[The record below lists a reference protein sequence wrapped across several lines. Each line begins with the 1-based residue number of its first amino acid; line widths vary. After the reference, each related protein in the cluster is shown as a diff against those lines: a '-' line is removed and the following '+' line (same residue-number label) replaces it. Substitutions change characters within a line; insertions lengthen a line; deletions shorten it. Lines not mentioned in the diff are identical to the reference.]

1 MRGSRSRGPAMWSPG
16 RQGRSLVWGEEV
28 GGKTRM
34 RSQHRSQCGR
44 GSRPVRPPVTGA
56 VRPAGLR
63 ARKTRPRGTRSP
75 RESHSSQPKGE
86 GGRLGPRPPR
96 RVTPPQ
102 PARFAL
108 KLWTGGCGRGS
119 RPSRGAR
126 ARRCCLGVRLG
137 LRGRWEGDGAPL
149 GPRAQGRRGKA
160 GFSAEAKGSCTPP
173 VPLPWAGLGR
183 ARPPGRRGRPRHA
196 LGACSDPRHSCRRNA
211 DGASPAGAGLC
222 SA

>member
-1 MRGSRSRGPAMWSPG
+1 MGRPCGLQGDRSARWFGG
-16 RQGRSLVWGEEV
+16 RKSGERRECAV
-28 GGKTRM
+28 
-34 RSQHRSQCGR
+34 S
-44 GSRPVRPPVTGA
+44 TGA
-56 VRPAGLR
+56 SADGGLG
-63 ARKTRPRGTRSP
+63 PRGRRLP
-75 RESHSSQPKGE
+75 GPCARPGFVRVRRGHEECEALVSHTGSQPKGE

-96 RVTPPQ
+96 TVTPPQ
-102 PARFAL
+102 SARSAL

-126 ARRCCLGVRLG
+126 AGRCCLGVRLG
-137 LRGRWEGDGAPL
+137 LRGPWEGDGAPL

-196 LGACSDPRHSCRRNA
+196 PGACSDPRHSCRRNA
-211 DGASPAGAGLC
+211 DGALPAGAGLC